1 MKYVKFEL
9 NVTGWENGARL
20 LDRLR
25 IKIKQ
30 YQGSPI
36 AITGYFPHSIK
47 DCAYSKENKLYKAMV
62 PCSNVQRRLPRT
74 ICDGSSRSVLH

>member
-9 NVTGWENGARL
+9 NVTGWENDARL

-36 AITGYFPHSIK
+36 AITGYFPHSIE
-47 DCAYSKENKLYKAMV
+47 DCAYSKENKL
-62 PCSNVQRRLPRT
+62 
-74 ICDGSSRSVLH
+74 